1 MQLSIVVPCYNE
13 QEVFPET
20 VRRLSALV
28 EDMIAN
34 GAIAGE
40 SRIYFVDD
48 GSRDATWRLIEDAAR
63 SSTLIKGIK
72 LSRNRGHQFALLAG
86 LLTVPGDAVVSVDAD
101 LQDDIDAIGRM
112 VAAHREGADIVYGV
126 RAKRET
132 DTFFKRLTAESY
144 YRLLRWLKVEVVF
157 NHADYRLMSRRAISA
172 LAEFDEANVFLRG
185 IIPQLGYTT
194 TAVYYDRGERFA
206 GESKYPLGKMLALA
220 WNGVTSFSAA
230 PLRLITTIGILI
242 ALASFAVTVWALG
255 VRLFTDHAVPG
266 WASTVVPMYFL
277 GGIQLL
283 SVGMIGE
290 YVAKVYAETK
300 RRPRFIIEKQ
310 V

>member
-20 VRRLSALV
+20 ARRLLALV
-28 EDMIAN
+28 EGMIAN
-34 GAIAGE
+34 RTLAAG

-48 GSRDATWRLIEDAAR
+48 GSRDATWQLIEGAAR
-63 SSTLIKGIK
+63 SNALIKGIK

-101 LQDDIDAIGRM
+101 LQDDLDAIGHM
-112 VAAHREGADIVYGV
+112 VTAHVGGADIVYGV

-132 DTFFKRLTAESY
+132 DTFFKRLTAELY
-144 YRLLRWLKVEVVF
+144 YKLLSWLKVEVIF
-157 NHADYRLMSRRAISA
+157 NHADYRLMSRRAITA
-172 LAEFDEANVFLRG
+172 LADFEETNVFLRG
-185 IIPQLGYTT
+185 IIPLLGFP
-194 TAVYYDRGERFA
+194 TAMVYYDRGERFA

-230 PLRLITTIGILI
+230 PLRLITTVGILI
-242 ALASFAVTVWALG
+242 AFASFAVTVWALAI
-255 VRLFTDHAVPG
+255 RLFTDHAVPG

-290 YVAKVYAETK
+290 YVAKVYAESK